1 MKKDRK
7 KLIKKVK
14 NERGAITALVLA
26 SLLVIA
32 IVLINL
38 YMMGSNKSNSQDKEV
53 KMIEE
58 AYNSDEVIVLNSGEV
73 LLQGKPSEVFANE
86 KLLANIDL
94 DLPFFMK
101 VKNALISEGV
111 DVKDTHNL
119 EELVN
124 KLCQ

>member
-38 YMMGSNKSNSQDKEV
+38 YMMGSNKSNSQDKEI

-58 AYNSDEVIVLNSGEV
+58 AYNSGEDKTDSEYKETTAPTTASANTASIDMQSIIVFLFIPQRYTYFG
-73 LLQGKPSEVFANE
+73 
-86 KLLANIDL
+86 
-94 DLPFFMK
+94 
-101 VKNALISEGV
+101 
-111 DVKDTHNL
+111 
-119 EELVN
+119 
-124 KLCQ
+124 